1 MFKKLKF
8 PENLWKGTFMAQSC
22 YRWRFNDSSSLCT
35 IVKRGEF
42 SVKSLVAIFYLFF
55 FIGQKEKE
63 PVKFMKKNYAPNFE
77 YPDFAPKFTAEFF
90 NASEWADLVKAS
102 GAK

>member
-1 MFKKLKF
+1 
-8 PENLWKGTFMAQSC
+8 MAQSC
-22 YRWRFNDSSSLCT
+22 YRSRFNDSSSLCT
-35 IVKRGEF
+35 IVKCGEF

-63 PVKFMKKNYAPNFE
+63 PVEFMKKNYAPNFE

>member
-1 MFKKLKF
+1 
-8 PENLWKGTFMAQSC
+8 MAQSC
-22 YRWRFNDSSSLCT
+22 FRSRFNDSSSLST
-35 IVKRGEF
+35 IVTCGEF
-42 SVKSLVAIFYLFF
+42 SIKSLVTILYLLF

-63 PVKFMKKNYAPNFE
+63 PVEFMKKNYAPNFE

>member
-1 MFKKLKF
+1 
-8 PENLWKGTFMAQSC
+8 MAQSC
-22 YRWRFNDSSSLCT
+22 YRSRFNDSSSLCT

-42 SVKSLVAIFYLFF
+42 SVKSLDAIFYLFF

-63 PVKFMKKNYAPNFE
+63 PVEFMKKNYAPNFE

>member
-1 MFKKLKF
+1 MAESCCKLSCKDPSSMSTFTLISMF
-8 PENLWKGTFMAQSC
+8 T
-22 YRWRFNDSSSLCT
+22 
-35 IVKRGEF
+35 RGEF
-42 SVKSLVAIFYLFF
+42 SVKSLVIILQFCLV
-55 FIGQKEKE
+55 IGQKEKE
-63 PVKFMKKNYAPNFE
+63 PVEFMKKNYAPNFE